1 MIIRKE
7 YKAESAHVVRNC
19 TSDRC
24 KFSIHG
30 HSSRIEVFLTS
41 NRLDNG
47 QMIVD
52 FGILKNEVKD
62 FIDSFDHAYLL
73 WNKESDEFK
82 QFIYAYSN
90 RVIALPC
97 SPSAESLSLLMLYVI
112 NEIVS
117 RYDFANNEGD
127 VQVTSVRYHETDTG
141 YAEAF
146 LSDIKWINYNLNDI
160 IFSPEI
166 IAEWKN
172 QNLWKIV
179 TSKDLLFSLKAPYQQ
194 II

>member
-47 QMIVD
+47 QMLVD

-62 FIDSFDHAYLL
+62 FIDSFDHAYLI
-73 WNKESDEFK
+73 WNKESDEYK
-82 QFIYAYSN
+82 KFIDTFSARYIS
-90 RVIALPC
+90 LPC

-112 NEIVS
+112 TNIVD
-117 RYDFANNEGD
+117 RYNFANNEGD
-127 VQVTSVRYHETDTG
+127 ILVTSVRYHETDTG

-146 LSDIKWINYNLNDI
+146 ISDLKWVDYSLNDI
-160 IFSPEI
+160 TFSDAI
-166 IAEWKN
+166 KSEWKN
-172 QNLWKIV
+172 QKWWDIILSN
-179 TSKDLLFSLKAPYQQ
+179 DLLFELQMPIQQ
-194 II
+194 I